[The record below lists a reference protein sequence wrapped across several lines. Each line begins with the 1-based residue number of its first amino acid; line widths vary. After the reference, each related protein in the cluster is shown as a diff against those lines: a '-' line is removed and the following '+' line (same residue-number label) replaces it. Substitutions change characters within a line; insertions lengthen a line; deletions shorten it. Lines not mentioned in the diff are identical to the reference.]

1 MNVFLL
7 PHAYEIQGIPS
18 QKLKKVKIR
27 KTDLMEEYYQ
37 LVPIHKRQDLLD
49 ETIRLINNHWPKS
62 RSERLS
68 ILGTS
73 KADLP
78 ISLILT
84 FKKKTSN
91 LKKDKLIIN
100 DMFFERQNADVPSKC
115 SETGRE
121 INVLAHLRL
130 VLIPS
135 DTKACFIESMIVH
148 HDFRGKGIGSFFIK
162 QTEKFCEEVLKL
174 KSISL
179 STYDSGEFYMKIGF
193 NLTSP
198 PCVYGHGDTNTVS
211 KKIYLKKDLNYV
223 EEKEDVDDDDKD
235 VYDPTRDHNYNQ
247 QKQMECDLIIKGF
260 PFKIENRAKIFT
272 ERLCEMLN
280 FSPSLIKYF
289 YSVELHNRQCGKRT
303 FHLMISAVTV
313 EAKIELLEKFKAYG
327 VMCFQNFFDKPVNDF
342 DNTLIRHSQRITN
355 LNYVLLKELKK
366 LKNDR
371 WIADFKFNQH
381 QFYALQ
387 NEEWTVVR
395 NLGSIEF
402 LRTPLLPDIPDETIN
417 VWESDEEEEIDN
429 LAKFE
434 KLKDC
439 FKSNDNNWWNVIRR
453 PSQIPLEPLYQD
465 KKKLQTQ
472 LSLPETEGISWV
484 NKVRSCDDAL
494 MFGLAMSEF

>member
-1 MNVFLL
+1 
-7 PHAYEIQGIPS
+7 
-18 QKLKKVKIR
+18 
-27 KTDLMEEYYQ
+27 MEEYYHV
-37 LVPIHKRQDLLD
+37 VPIHKRQDLLD

-84 FKKKTSN
+84 FKKKTSD
-91 LKKDKLIIN
+91 LKKEKLIMN
-100 DMFFERQNADVPSKC
+100 DIFFERQNADIPTRC
-115 SETGRE
+115 TQTGS
-121 INVLAHLRL
+121 IVNVLAHLRL
-130 VLIPS
+130 VPIPAH
-135 DTKACFIESMIVH
+135 TKACFIESMIVH

-174 KSISL
+174 KSIFL

-193 NLTSP
+193 NLTSAIN
-198 PCVYGHGDTNTVS
+198 VYGNGEANSVS
-211 KKIYLKKDLNYV
+211 KKIYLRKDLNYT
-223 EEKEDVDDDDKD
+223 EEVKEIEDEEKD
-235 VYDPTRDHNYNQ
+235 VYDPSRDHNYNQ

-260 PFKIENRAKIFT
+260 PFKIENRTKIFT
-272 ERLCEMLN
+272 DRLCEMLS

-289 YSVELHNRQCGKRT
+289 YSFELHNRQCGKRT

-313 EAKIELLEKFKAYG
+313 EAKVELFDKLKAYG

-342 DNTLIRHSQRITN
+342 DNTLIRYSQRFTN

-366 LKNDR
+366 LKDDR
-371 WIADFKFNQH
+371 WIADFKFKQH
-381 QFYALQ
+381 QFYAMQ
-387 NEEWTVVR
+387 NEEWMVVR
-395 NLGSIEF
+395 NIADIEF
-402 LRTPLLPDIPDETIN
+402 LRTPLLPDIPDDTIH
-417 VWESDEEEEIDN
+417 VWESDDEEETDN
-429 LAKFE
+429 IAQFE
-434 KLKDC
+434 KLKNC

-472 LSLPETEGISWV
+472 QSLPEIEGTSWV
-484 NKVRSCDDAL
+484 NKVRRSDDAIML
-494 MFGLAMSEF
+494 GLAMSEF